1 MLPLLK
7 SHSRA
12 GLPQKPEKPL
22 KKQKKLALKKLAT
35 FSLKTR
41 KNLHKFSKKLA
52 KNRLCLFVR
61 RCIFSYL
68 SLFQFGLGIK
78 DRKTKMK
85 LKLTRYAIQGNS
97 EFWKQNVLQI
107 GFLMKNKYKMPIF
120 SLQRHLLFFLIDCG
134 TGFDFQRAFDH
145 LFGNVNRHACCFF
158 VFQPLLRLNKT
169 REGDIMQWVSERGF
183 YLI

>member
-1 MLPLLK
+1 VLPLLK

-85 LKLTRYAIQGNS
+85 LKLTNNKICDTG
-97 EFWKQNVLQI
+97 EF
-107 GFLMKNKYKMPIF
+107 
-120 SLQRHLLFFLIDCG
+120 
-134 TGFDFQRAFDH
+134 
-145 LFGNVNRHACCFF
+145 
-158 VFQPLLRLNKT
+158 
-169 REGDIMQWVSERGF
+169 
-183 YLI
+183 

>member
-1 MLPLLK
+1 VLPLLK

-22 KKQKKLALKKLAT
+22 KKQKKLALKLAT

-68 SLFQFGLGIK
+68 SLFQFGLGKFK

-85 LKLTRYAIQGNS
+85 LKLTRYAIQENS
-97 EFWKQNVLQI
+97 EF
-107 GFLMKNKYKMPIF
+107 
-120 SLQRHLLFFLIDCG
+120 
-134 TGFDFQRAFDH
+134 
-145 LFGNVNRHACCFF
+145 
-158 VFQPLLRLNKT
+158 
-169 REGDIMQWVSERGF
+169 
-183 YLI
+183 

>member
-1 MLPLLK
+1 MTIRSRRQRDRTIVRSRMKFVLQVGTLVTVLPLLK

-12 GLPQKPEKPL
+12 GLPQKTRKTV
-22 KKQKKLALKKLAT
+22 KKKTKKLALKLAT

-97 EFWKQNVLQI
+97 EF
-107 GFLMKNKYKMPIF
+107 
-120 SLQRHLLFFLIDCG
+120 
-134 TGFDFQRAFDH
+134 
-145 LFGNVNRHACCFF
+145 
-158 VFQPLLRLNKT
+158 
-169 REGDIMQWVSERGF
+169 
-183 YLI
+183 